1 MATKLKMMLYYGVG
15 LAITAVFVLPLYW
28 SFIAS
33 LRQPGLPPP
42 TSIEWWP
49 VNAHWENYLAIFEIL
64 PLTTYIVNSFKVVV
78 TAVPLTLLVA
88 SLAGFAMTQL
98 PNERRKQLFVFNVL
112 ALMVPGVAL
121 WLFRA
126 QILRWLGLIDTF
138 WALILPAFA
147 ASNPLFVLLFYWG
160 YRRIPPDVFESARLD
175 GAGAWTVWW
184 QIAQPLARPTTVGV
198 IVLTFVM
205 YWSDFISPVLY
216 IYDTSQYT
224 LPVGIQIL
232 NQMDATNWPL
242 LMAAAVIMTIPIL
255 VLFIALQRF
264 FLSEISLSNL
274 FDKS

>member
-1 MATKLKMMLYYGVG
+1 MATKVKMVLYYVVG
-15 LAITAVFVLPLYW
+15 LVITAVFVLPLYW

-49 VNAHWENYLAIFEIL
+49 VNAHWENYLTIFEIL
-64 PLTTYIVNSFKVVV
+64 PLTTYIFNSFTVVI

-147 ASNPLFVLLFYWG
+147 ASNPLFVLLFYWS

-175 GAGAWTVWW
+175 GAGAGTVWW

-198 IVLTFVM
+198 TVLTFVM

-216 IYDTSQYT
+216 IYDTSRYT
-224 LPVGIQIL
+224 LPVGVQIL

-255 VLFIALQRF
+255 ILFIALQRF